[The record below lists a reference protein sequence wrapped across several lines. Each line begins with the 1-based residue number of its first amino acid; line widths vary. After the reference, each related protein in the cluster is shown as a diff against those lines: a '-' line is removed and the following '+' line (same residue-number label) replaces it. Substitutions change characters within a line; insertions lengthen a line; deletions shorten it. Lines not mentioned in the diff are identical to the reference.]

1 MFKITAPGIRPPSL
15 CCLLII
21 IVENL
26 QETTCP
32 EMHFRT
38 LFCCTL
44 AIVFLHFIRHFSH
57 ILTPDMTHVDSIGF
71 SVQPLAPPNLGLKVV
86 GCDCPDGGL
95 YYDVPCWLRTLP
107 MRQWQW
113 YGFVISRM
121 SRIKGIAPS
130 PQIIFCNLSDTMSFI
145 FQCNQWNWIHCQF
158 EQFWL
163 IELTSLSA

>member
-21 IVENL
+21 TVENL

-32 EMHFRT
+32 EMHFIP

-57 ILTPDMTHVDSIGF
+57 ILTLDMTHVDSIGF

-86 GCDCPDGGL
+86 G
-95 YYDVPCWLRTLP
+95 
-107 MRQWQW
+107 
-113 YGFVISRM
+113 
-121 SRIKGIAPS
+121 
-130 PQIIFCNLSDTMSFI
+130 
-145 FQCNQWNWIHCQF
+145 
-158 EQFWL
+158 
-163 IELTSLSA
+163 